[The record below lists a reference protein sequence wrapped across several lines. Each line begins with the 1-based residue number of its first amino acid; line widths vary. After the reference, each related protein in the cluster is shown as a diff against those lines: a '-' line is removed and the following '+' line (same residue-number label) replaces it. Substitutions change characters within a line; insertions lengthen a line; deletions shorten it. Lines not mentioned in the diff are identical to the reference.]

1 MSSTTGYDRG
11 PAPTDVDA
19 ERARHDRHAV
29 PVAALLW
36 VLVLAALAYGVVQT
50 LAKVVALFS

>member
-1 MSSTTGYDRG
+1 MSSTTNQDQG
-11 PAPTDVDA
+11 PAPTDLDA

-29 PVAALLW
+29 PVAAVLW
-36 VLVLAALAYGVVQT
+36 VLVLGALAYGVVQT